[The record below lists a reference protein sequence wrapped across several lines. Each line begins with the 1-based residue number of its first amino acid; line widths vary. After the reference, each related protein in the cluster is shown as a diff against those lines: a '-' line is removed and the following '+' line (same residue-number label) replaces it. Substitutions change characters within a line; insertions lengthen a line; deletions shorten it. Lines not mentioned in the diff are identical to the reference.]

1 MEFAFILVAFTCG
14 FGLKLIGLPPMIG
27 YLFAGFAL
35 NYLGFQSTDS
45 LQTIANLGI
54 TLMLFTIGLKLNVR
68 DLYKKEVWLGS
79 ISHATLW
86 VTLIN
91 LLLLGLSWLGLAAFA
106 DLDWSSQ
113 VLLAFSLSF
122 SSTVCIV
129 KILEESGEIKTRHGK
144 LAIGVLIMQ
153 DIVAVMFLVIAT
165 GNIPS
170 MWSILLLLLFFAK
183 PIWSIILE
191 RVGHGELL
199 ILSGFLF
206 AIGGYELFEAMGIK
220 GDLGALIVGMF
231 IATHIK
237 STEMSK
243 ALMNFKDIFLVGF
256 FLTIGFSALPTLDLM
271 LTAIILC
278 LFIPIKFAL
287 FFALFTF
294 LKLRARTSYLASLV
308 LSNYS
313 EFGLIVVALLVS
325 LGWLSSQWLVVLALA
340 VSLSFVLTGLAYK
353 TSHNQYT
360 KFKDLLKT
368 FESPHRLHEDVYV
381 QPVGAEIIVIGLG
394 RVGKGAYLSLN
405 SMVDKRVWGMDA
417 DPSRISH
424 LKKIGYQAMVGDG
437 EDVDL
442 WDNMNLTEVQL
453 ILLALPSID
462 DICNITE
469 QLQHANYTGKIA
481 SIARYEDEIQP
492 LIDAGSDKVFN
503 FFTEA
508 GMGFAEESLQLLPQY
523 INSK

>member
-1 MEFAFILVAFTCG
+1 MEFAFILLAFICG
-14 FGLKLIGLPPMIG
+14 LGLKLVGLPPLIG
-27 YLFAGFAL
+27 YLIAGFTL
-35 NYLGFQSTDS
+35 NYLGFHSTDA

-79 ISHATLW
+79 ILHSVIW
-86 VTLIN
+86 VTLLN
-91 LLLLGLSWLGLAAFA
+91 LFLIGMSWLGLAAFNN
-106 DLDWSSQ
+106 LDWSTHT
-113 VLLAFSLSF
+113 LLAFSLSF

-153 DIVAVMFLVIAT
+153 DVVAVLFLVIVT
-165 GNIPS
+165 GKLPS
-170 MWSILLLLLFFAK
+170 VWALLLLLLFFAK
-183 PIWSIILE
+183 PIWAMILE

-206 AIGGYELFEAMGIK
+206 ALGGYELFEALGIK
-220 GDLGALIVGMF
+220 GDLGALVVGMF
-231 IATHIK
+231 IATHVK
-237 STEMSK
+237 SVEMSK
-243 ALMNFKDIFLVGF
+243 VLMNFKDIFLVGF
-256 FLTIGFSALPTLDLM
+256 FLTIGFSALPTLDLII
-271 LTAIILC
+271 TAVILC
-278 LFIPIKFAL
+278 LFIPVKFCL
-287 FFALFTF
+287 FFSLFTF

-313 EFGLIVVALLVS
+313 EFGLIVVALLVN
-325 LGWLSSQWLVVLALA
+325 LGWLSAQWLVVLALA
-340 VSLSFVLTGLAYK
+340 VSFSFVFTGLAYK

-360 KFKDLLKT
+360 KFKDLLKS
-368 FESPHRLHEDVYV
+368 FESPNRLDEDVYV
-381 QPVGAEIIVIGLG
+381 QPIGAEIIVIGLG

-405 SMVDKRVWGMDA
+405 SIVNKKVWGMDA

-424 LKKIGYQAMVGDG
+424 LKKVGYQAMVGDG

-442 WDNMNLTEVQL
+442 WENMDLSQIQL
-453 ILLALPSID
+453 ILLALPSIE

-469 QLQHANYTGKIA
+469 QLQHAKYNGKIA

-508 GMGFAEESLQLLPQY
+508 GIGFAEESLQLLPQY
-523 INSK
+523 INP

>member
-1 MEFAFILVAFTCG
+1 
-14 FGLKLIGLPPMIG
+14 
-27 YLFAGFAL
+27 
-35 NYLGFQSTDS
+35 
-45 LQTIANLGI
+45 
-54 TLMLFTIGLKLNVR
+54 
-68 DLYKKEVWLGS
+68 
-79 ISHATLW
+79 
-86 VTLIN
+86 
-91 LLLLGLSWLGLAAFA
+91 
-106 DLDWSSQ
+106 
-113 VLLAFSLSF
+113 
-122 SSTVCIV
+122 VCIV